1 MVGLLYPMVENL
13 QVIVGFL
20 QVMVGLLYPMV
31 ENLQAMVGLLY
42 PMVENLR
49 ALMIENS
56 HFHCKLGSLF
66 SKNRDKIIF

>member
-13 QVIVGFL
+13 QAITGFL

-31 ENLQAMVGLLY
+31 ENL
-42 PMVENLR
+42 R
-49 ALMIENS
+49 ALMIGNS

-66 SKNRDKIIF
+66 SENRDKIIF

>member
-1 MVGLLYPMVENL
+1 MVGLLYPVVEN
-13 QVIVGFL
+13 L

-31 ENLQAMVGLLY
+31 ENLEVMVGLLY

-66 SKNRDKIIF
+66 NKNRDKIIF